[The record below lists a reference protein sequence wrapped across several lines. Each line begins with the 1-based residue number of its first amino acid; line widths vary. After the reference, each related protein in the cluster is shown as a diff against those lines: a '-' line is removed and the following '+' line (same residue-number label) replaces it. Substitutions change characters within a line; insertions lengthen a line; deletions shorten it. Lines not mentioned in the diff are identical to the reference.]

1 MSIFTSNY
9 LYDLP
14 TDLIN
19 HIFNFLSKYNERY
32 VANKMLFIKNKR
44 IENFLNPFGKCT
56 ETSYMSIP
64 KKYHTPLVKSWLD
77 RDNNF
82 FCNSYCYDHYRW
94 YKLDCGWLC
103 INSPYND
110 AKGHQKLINEG
121 WTYTPLKLYNKYA
134 NSYYIFIKGNIKK
147 DKWEKYRPKK

>member
-82 FCNSYCYDHYRW
+82 FCNSNYF
-94 YKLDCGWLC
+94 
-103 INSPYND
+103 
-110 AKGHQKLINEG
+110 A
-121 WTYTPLKLYNKYA
+121 YTPLKLYNKYA

>member
-32 VANKMLFIKNKR
+32 VANKMLFIKNKQ
-44 IENFLNPFGKCT
+44 
-56 ETSYMSIP
+56 
-64 KKYHTPLVKSWLD
+64 SWLD